1 MGVDKEVEPTKM
13 RAATVSPKEMK
24 NIRMV
29 KEVGRI
35 SLEWCVSDYLW
46 AISRWGGIDED
57 FNPFELIRI
66 RIDLFWLVTFKSLW
80 GGEE

>member
-1 MGVDKEVEPTKM
+1 MRVDKEVEPTKM

-35 SLEWCVSDYLW
+35 S
-46 AISRWGGIDED
+46 
-57 FNPFELIRI
+57 FE
-66 RIDLFWLVTFKSLW
+66 
-80 GGEE
+80 

>member
-1 MGVDKEVEPTKM
+1 MILEIKYSSININILMRVDKEVEPTKM

-35 SLEWCVSDYLW
+35 S
-46 AISRWGGIDED
+46 
-57 FNPFELIRI
+57 FE
-66 RIDLFWLVTFKSLW
+66 
-80 GGEE
+80 